1 MTKRTSSGADRRAD
15 VRRLLHEVGVDGEAA
30 GGVDDDDVVLL
41 GAGLLDAHPR
51 DGDGVAE
58 RPGALAGVEHGVVAA
73 HVAALGREDGHAGA
87 LADDLELGD
96 GVGALE
102 VGGDEERRVPLVLEP
117 LAELAGEG
125 RLAGA
130 LQAGEHDDRRR
141 LLGEADRA
149 RLPAEDRDELLLH
162 DLDDLL
168 GGVERLADLGA
179 EGALAHR
186 AGEPLDDGQ
195 RDVGVEQGEA
205 DVADRRVD
213 VGLRRAGPCRAG
225 S

>member
-1 MTKRTSSGADRRAD
+1 MTTSYCLARACSMPIRDTVTGSPKDR
-15 VRRLLHEVGVDGEAA
+15 V
-30 GGVDDDDVVLL
+30 
-41 GAGLLDAHPR
+41 PS
-51 DGDGVAE
+51 
-58 RPGALAGVEHGVVAA
+58 PGVEDGVVAA
-73 HVAALGREDGHAGA
+73 HVAALGREDGEAGA

-96 GVGALE
+96 GVRALE
-102 VGGDEERRVPLVLEP
+102 VGGDEERRVALVLEP

-168 GGVERLADLGA
+168 GRVERLADLGA

-186 AGEPLDDGQ
+186 
-195 RDVGVEQGEA
+195 
-205 DVADRRVD
+205 
-213 VGLRRAGPCRAG
+213 CR
-225 S
+225 